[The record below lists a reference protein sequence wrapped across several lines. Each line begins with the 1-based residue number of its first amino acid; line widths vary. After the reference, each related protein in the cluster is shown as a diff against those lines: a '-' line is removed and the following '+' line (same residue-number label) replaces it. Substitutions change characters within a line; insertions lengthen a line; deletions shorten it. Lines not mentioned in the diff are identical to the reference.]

1 MTFEPTA
8 VAGAVVVVPEPVED
22 ERGLFARTVDRDAFA
37 AHGLPTDWVQCS
49 TSYSRN
55 AGTLRGMHLQVRPHE
70 EAKLVRCVRGA
81 VYDVAVDLRPESAS
95 FRAWAG
101 VELTAEN
108 RRALH
113 VPRGCAHGFLTL
125 TDGSEVLYMMDAP
138 YVPEA
143 ARGVRWDDPAF
154 GIDWPAAVA
163 PRLIA
168 ERDATY
174 PDWTGPPS

>member
-1 MTFEPTA
+1 VTYEATA
-8 VAGAVVVVPEPVED
+8 IAGALVVVPEPVED

-37 AHGLPTDWVQCS
+37 AQGLPIDWVQCS
-49 TSYSRN
+49 TSYNRHT
-55 AGTLRGMHLQVRPHE
+55 GTLRGMHFQAPPHE

-81 VYDVAVDLRPESAS
+81 IYDVALDLRPQSET

-101 VELTAEN
+101 VELSEEN

-113 VPRGCAHGFLTL
+113 VPPGCAHGFLTL
-125 TDGSEVLYMMDAP
+125 TDDAEVLYMMDAP
-138 YVPEA
+138 YVGDA

-154 GIDWPAAVA
+154 GIEWPAEVE
-163 PRLIA
+163 PRYLA

-174 PDWTGPPS
+174 PDWAG